1 MKNKGIVE
9 IKMDLHSK
17 LKIKDLGRLLY
28 FLGMELLRS
37 DEGIL
42 QCQKTWIFQ
51 MKLIWK
57 KLSLQKLLDTSFKL
71 EPNGK
76 PVQDPTIY
84 KRWVPCKHG
93 QSAHTR
99 AKNATL
105 EYFNQNFAV
114 LEKISFQRNARSS
127 MIK

>member
-76 PVQDPTIY
+76 PVRTQLYIKDECP
-84 KRWVPCKHG
+84 V
-93 QSAHTR
+93 
-99 AKNATL
+99 
-105 EYFNQNFAV
+105 
-114 LEKISFQRNARSS
+114 S
-127 MIK
+127 MVSQLIQEPRMPHWNTSIRILRYLKKYPSRGMLGRP

>member
-84 KRWVPCKHG
+84 KR
-93 QSAHTR
+93 
-99 AKNATL
+99 
-105 EYFNQNFAV
+105 
-114 LEKISFQRNARSS
+114 
-127 MIK
+127 